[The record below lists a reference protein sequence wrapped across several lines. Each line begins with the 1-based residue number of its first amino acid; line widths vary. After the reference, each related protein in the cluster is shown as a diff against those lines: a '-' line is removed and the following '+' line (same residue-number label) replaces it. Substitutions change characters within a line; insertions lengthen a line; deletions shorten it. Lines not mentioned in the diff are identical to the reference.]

1 MTTYE
6 NQENA
11 RSFSP
16 AAQSVQRSSEGM
28 SIAPPSFSLTS
39 NSAIQRMGGEEEE
52 PIQAKADIQRMDG
65 GEEEEPIQA
74 KTDIQRMG
82 GEEEEL
88 QAKPDDIQ
96 RQTPMEEEEKKLG

>member
-28 SIAPPSFSLTS
+28 SIAPPTFSLTS
-39 NSAIQRMGGEEEE
+39 NSSIQREAEEEE
-52 PIQAKADIQRMDG
+52 PIQAKADIQRMG
-65 GEEEEPIQA
+65 SGEEEEVQA
-74 KTDIQRMG
+74 KT
-82 GEEEEL
+82 
-88 QAKPDDIQ
+88 DDIQ